1 MSLQVGI
8 VGLPNV
14 GKSTLFQAL
23 TKKQVDT
30 SNYPFATIDPNVGV
44 VAVPDHRIE
53 ELARIA
59 KSKER
64 VPTTVEFVDIAGL
77 VKGAH
82 QGEGLGNKFLS
93 NIREVD
99 AIVEVIRQFKDPNVT
114 HVAGSIDP
122 TSDAETVNLELIF
135 ADLAVVT
142 KRHETASRQLKAG
155 TDRSLQIHLSALTK
169 IQAALEAGQAART
182 VTLTEDEHKTV
193 RDMNLLT
200 AKPILYVLN
209 IGEDELAHPPT
220 VKLDGRIVPLCVKI
234 EAELVELSREDAVT
248 FMNELKLRETGLD
261 ALVRAAYETLELITF
276 FTAGPK
282 ETRAW
287 TVRRGAKAPQ
297 AAGVIH
303 TDFERGFIR
312 AEVIGWQQFVADGG
326 DVRAK
331 ELGHVRLEGK
341 DYVVQD
347 GDVVHFHFN
356 AA

>member
-23 TKKQVDT
+23 TKKKVDT

-44 VAVPDHRIE
+44 VAIPDPRIE
-53 ELARIA
+53 ALAKVA
-59 KSKER
+59 KSKEQ
-64 VPTTVEFVDIAGL
+64 VPTTVEFLDIAGL

-82 QGEGLGNKFLS
+82 EGEGLGNKFLS

-99 AIVEVIRQFKDPNVT
+99 AIVEVVRQFKDPNVT
-114 HVAGSIDP
+114 HVSGTIDP
-122 TSDAETVNLELIF
+122 SSDAETINLELIF

-142 KRHETASRQLKAG
+142 KRHETESRQLKAG
-155 TDRSLQIHLSALTK
+155 TGRALQLHLSALK
-169 IQAALEAGQAART
+169 KLMDALDAGKTART
-182 VTLTEDEHKTV
+182 VTLTVEERDAV

-209 IGEDELAHPPT
+209 IGEADIAKPPT
-220 VKLDGRIVPLCVKI
+220 VVLDGRVVPLCVKV
-234 EAELVELSREDAVT
+234 ESELVELSHDDATT
-248 FMNELKLRETGLD
+248 FMKDLNLKEAGLD
-261 ALVRAAYETLELITF
+261 VLIRAAYETLDLITF

-303 TDFERGFIR
+303 TDFEKGFIR
-312 AEVIGWQQFVADGG
+312 AEIIGWKQFIEDGG
-326 DVRAK
+326 DVKAK

-341 DYVVQD
+341 EYVVQD
-347 GDVVHFHFN
+347 GDVVHFHFQ
-356 AA
+356 

>member
-23 TKKQVDT
+23 TKKRVDT

-44 VAVPDHRIE
+44 VPVPDPRLD
-53 ELARIA
+53 ELARVA
-59 KSKER
+59 KSKEII
-64 VPTTVEFVDIAGL
+64 PTTVEFVDIAGL

-82 QGEGLGNKFLS
+82 KGEGLGNQFLS

-99 AIVEVIRQFKDPNVT
+99 AVVEVVRQFKDPNVT
-114 HVAGSIDP
+114 HVSGTINP
-122 TSDAETVNLELIF
+122 KEDAETVNLELVF
-135 ADLAVVT
+135 ADLGVVA
-142 KRHETASRQLKAG
+142 KRHESVSRQLKAG
-155 TDRSLQIHLSALTK
+155 TDRALQLHLSALTK
-169 IQAALEAGQAART
+169 LKNALDAGKAART
-182 VTLTEDEHKTV
+182 VELSDEEGDAVK
-193 RDMNLLT
+193 DLNLLT

-209 IGEDELAHPPT
+209 IGEDDIAKPPS
-220 VKLDGRIVPLCVKI
+220 VSFDGRVIPLCVKV
-234 EAELVELSREDAVT
+234 ESELAELSRDDAAT
-248 FMNELKLRETGLD
+248 FMQDLGLREAGLD
-261 ALVRAAYETLELITF
+261 VLIRAAYETLDLITF

-287 TVRRGAKAPQ
+287 TVRRGAKAPR

-303 TDFERGFIR
+303 TDFEKGFIR
-312 AEVIGWQQFVADGG
+312 AEIINWKQFIEDGG
-326 DVRAK
+326 DVKAK

-347 GDVVHFHFN
+347 GDVVHFHFQ
-356 AA
+356 